1 MKITVRKAA
10 ERGRADFGWLD
21 SRHTFSF
28 GEYWDPQQMGF
39 RTLRVINEDRVAA
52 GAGFPTHGHRDMEI
66 FSYVLS
72 GALEHQDSMGNGR
85 ILRPGEVQ
93 LMSAGSGVRH
103 SEFNP
108 SKTEPTHFLQL
119 WIEPHMTG
127 LKPSYAEW
135 KPTAAQASAAKVLL
149 LSMDGRDGSAKIHQD
164 AAVWRVLLAKGESL
178 AHELADGR
186 GAWLQL
192 ARGAATVNGIA
203 LAAGDGAA
211 TEGAGPLAIV
221 ASEPVEALLFDLK

>member
-1 MKITVRKAA
+1 MKITLRKAA
-10 ERGRADFGWLD
+10 DRGRADFGWLD

-39 RTLRVINEDRVAA
+39 KTLRVINEDRVAA
-52 GAGFPTHGHRDMEI
+52 GGGFPTHGHRDMEI
-66 FSYVLS
+66 FSYVLA

-85 ILRPGEVQ
+85 TLRPGEVQ

-119 WIEPHMTG
+119 WIEPHMSG
-127 LKPSYAEW
+127 LKPSYTEW
-135 KPTAAQASAAKVLL
+135 KPNAAHAGTAKVLL

-164 AAVWRVLLAKGESL
+164 ANVWRVLLKKGESL
-178 AHELADGR
+178 EHEVTADR
-186 GAWLQL
+186 GVWLQV
-192 ARGAATVNGIA
+192 ARGGATLNGIA
-203 LAAGDGAA
+203 LAAGDGACTEDAGKLTLTA
-211 TEGAGPLAIV
+211 TDAF
-221 ASEPVEALLFDLK
+221 EALLFDLK

>member
-1 MKITVRKAA
+1 MKITLRKAA

-28 GEYWDPQQMGF
+28 GEYRDPQQMGF
-39 RTLRVINEDRVAA
+39 RTLRVINEDRVAP

-72 GALEHQDSMGNGR
+72 GALEHKDSMGNGR

-108 SKTEPTHFLQL
+108 SKEEPTRVLQL
-119 WIEPHMTG
+119 WIEPHMSG
-127 LKPSYAEW
+127 LKPSYTEW
-135 KPTAAQASAAKVLL
+135 KPTAAHAGATKALL

-164 AAVWRVLLAKGESL
+164 ADVWRVLLAKGESL
-178 AHELADGR
+178 LHEVAEGR

-192 ARGAATVNGIA
+192 ARGAATVNGVA

-221 ASEPVEALLFDLK
+221 ASEPVEALLFDLR